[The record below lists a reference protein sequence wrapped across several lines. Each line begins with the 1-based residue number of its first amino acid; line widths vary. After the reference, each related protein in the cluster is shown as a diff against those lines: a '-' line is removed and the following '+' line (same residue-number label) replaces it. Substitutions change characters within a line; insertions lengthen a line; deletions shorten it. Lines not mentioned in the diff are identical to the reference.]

1 MHIKGTQGSH
11 LVNGVWVTPDGP
23 PTEIPD
29 ADWPLYRAL
38 PGVVQVDP
46 PAAPAAPTLK
56 QLESEL
62 LNVAAEVQALA
73 GATPGIAPA

>member
-1 MHIKGTQGSH
+1 MHIRSTQGSH
-11 LVNGVWVTPDGP
+11 LVGTTWVTPDGP

-29 ADWPLYRAL
+29 ADWPIYRSL

-56 QLESEL
+56 QVESEL
-62 LNVAAEVQALA
+62 LNVAAEVQALEA
-73 GATPGIAPA
+73 ATPGTAPA